1 MDDELGARFA
11 LYDFDIDA
19 GLADD
24 YAHLRESQRGR
35 ARARERE
42 RQRGRARAR
51 ERERV
56 ADYNGE
62 RGLSSHMAHVRR

>member
-1 MDDELGARFA
+1 VDADFGARFA

-24 YAHLRESQRGR
+24 YAHLRERQRAR
-35 ARARERE
+35 TRARER
-42 RQRGRARAR
+42 A
-51 ERERV
+51 RV